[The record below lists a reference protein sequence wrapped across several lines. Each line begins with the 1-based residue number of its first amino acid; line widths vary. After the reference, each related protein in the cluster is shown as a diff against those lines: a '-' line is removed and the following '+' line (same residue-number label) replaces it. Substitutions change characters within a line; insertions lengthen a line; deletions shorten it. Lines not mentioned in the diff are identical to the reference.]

1 MSREL
6 EEPYERKCGAV
17 TQFFPHPK
25 NIFVLLCF
33 LSKGGTSMRKLAVVN
48 MKGGVGKTT
57 TAIHIAAGLAMR
69 GQRVLLVDA
78 DPQGNIGHT
87 LQLQPNHTFEELM
100 TGDVRLDDAVLRGV
114 RRGLDVVVSTPAAF
128 SLERRLAGET
138 QRETILQRRFRDER
152 RYDAVVIDTS
162 PAMSLLTYNALL
174 FAEELVIPVGMD
186 LMAVIGARQT
196 YNGVL
201 QVRDLWP
208 ERRLELLA
216 VVPTSV
222 HSANHA
228 TRATLEA
235 LELDPAIGKCV
246 FSPGIRQ
253 CIDLNYATA
262 SHQTIWEYAPRSR
275 AAEDYDALVDMVGGS
290 LEASSTSANQGDHYA
305 DHERSEA
312 SPRQAIAARPA

>member
-1 MSREL
+1 
-6 EEPYERKCGAV
+6 
-17 TQFFPHPK
+17 
-25 NIFVLLCF
+25 
-33 LSKGGTSMRKLAVVN
+33 

-57 TAIHIAAGLAMR
+57 TAIHIAAGLASR

-78 DPQGNIGHT
+78 DPQGNVGHT
-87 LQLQPNHTFEELM
+87 LRLRALQTFEQLM
-100 TGDVRLDDAVLRGV
+100 TGETPLDAVALKGV
-114 RRGLDVVVSTPAAF
+114 RTGLDVIVSTPSAF
-128 SLERRLAGET
+128 SLERRLAGEP
-138 QRETILQRRFRDER
+138 QRETILDRRFRHVR
-152 RYDAVVIDTS
+152 QQYDAVVIDTS
-162 PAMSLLTYNALL
+162 PAMNLLTYNALL

-186 LMAVIGARQT
+186 LMAVISARQT

-216 VVPTSV
+216 VVPTFV
-222 HSANHA
+222 HSGNHA

-235 LELDPAIGKCV
+235 LQLDQGIGKYL

-275 AAEDYDALVDMVGGS
+275 AAEDYNALIDSIGGS
-290 LEASSTSANQGDHYA
+290 
-305 DHERSEA
+305 
-312 SPRQAIAARPA
+312 